1 MANSTSTQVILDGAR
16 NAVVKIE
23 GVLDTSD
30 LAYTVFL
37 DPATLAGIDNT
48 GSRKATGFRISKI
61 TYNIKNPP
69 LNVSLFWDAGTPA
82 RIESLTG
89 NDNTD
94 FRSFGGLVNN
104 ATSPTG
110 KLGISTTG
118 WSGISTFSIILEL
131 TKTGA

>member
-16 NAVVKIE
+16 NAVVKFE

-37 DPATLAGIDNT
+37 DPATLVGIDNT
-48 GSRKATGFRISKI
+48 GSRKATGFRINRISFSVR
-61 TYNIKNPP
+61 NPGM
-69 LNVSLFWDAGTPA
+69 NVNLFWDAPTPQ
-82 RIESLTG
+82 RIEALASD
-89 NDNTD
+89 DNVLYD
-94 FRSFGGLVNN
+94 GFGGLTNN

-110 KLGISTTG
+110 KLGISTNG
-118 WSGISTFSIILEL
+118 WSGISSFYVVLEL